1 MIFVICMRNLKSPG
15 IKNLGLEIMNALLI
29 FITMCKEASV
39 ADNRVEQSIQG
50 VGTEV
55 LRPKI

>member
-1 MIFVICMRNLKSPG
+1 
-15 IKNLGLEIMNALLI
+15 MNALLI
-29 FITMCKEASV
+29 FITMCKVASI

-55 LRPKI
+55 LQPKMLQGVTHWVSFASGIQIA